1 MIVSRT
7 VRRSLS
13 GSAVAG
19 LLWAFSGVVLAGPIG
34 YLQVEGW
41 VDVQPE
47 GAEAPVRVTEN
58 NYTVFSGDRLV
69 TRRGSSVLVLDSGG
83 AIGLGAS
90 SGATVVLDESSRELN
105 VALEAGTLLYSLP
118 QRAGRFSVALN
129 DFELETV
136 AADGEPMTVE
146 SAEAELAGMI
156 EHLDDGHIKVS
167 VRSGQIRVASN
178 NGSRYLVNAGDQ
190 IGLLGE
196 SQGSQRIDV
205 QATSDRL
212 VLIEAPEVV
221 NVDEGFE
228 IRWSTSD
235 LPEDSYITIAPK
247 DSDPEAFESVASTT
261 QGDEITFEA
270 PGDPGD
276 YEIRFIDGTTGN
288 IDGFVYLKVV
298 SDGPVVAWWSNNRLL
313 AGTVGFIAG
322 AGTVAWL
329 KCDCRDDDDDIP
341 VSP

>member
-13 GSAVAG
+13 CSAVAG

-47 GAEAPVRVTEN
+47 GAEASVRVTEN
-58 NYTVFSGDRLV
+58 DYTVFSGDRLV

-83 AIGLGAS
+83 AIGLGPS
-90 SGATVVLDESSRELN
+90 SGATVVLDESSRDLS

-118 QRAGRFSVALN
+118 PRAGRFSVALN

-146 SAEAELAGMI
+146 SSEAELAGMI

-167 VRSGQIRVASN
+167 VRSGQIQVASN

-196 SQGSQRIDV
+196 TQASQRIDV
-205 QATSDRL
+205 QTASDRL
-212 VLIEAPEVV
+212 VLIEAPERVSTSE
-221 NVDEGFE
+221 NFS

-235 LPEDSYITIAPK
+235 VPDDSYITIAPK

-261 QGDEITFEA
+261 QGDEIEFEA

-276 YEIRFIDGTTGN
+276 YEIRFIDGTTGSVN
-288 IDGFVYLKVV
+288 GFVYLQVV
-298 SDGPVVAWWSNNRLL
+298 GDKPVAAWYANNTVL
-313 AGTVGFIAG
+313 AGTLGFIVG
-322 AGTVAWL
+322 GGTVAWL
-329 KCDCRDDDDDIP
+329 LCDCDDNEDDIP